1 MSLPSDAGLVPET
14 VASASATAQTPDVP
28 SPLRSPSP
36 APAAKKS
43 RLHAAAGST
52 PASASPPEL
61 PPLGVIALSRAGFG
75 PRPGALES
83 FEALGATDEARLEA
97 YVEQQLHPESIND
110 SDVEARLVAA
120 GLTTL
125 SKTREQL
132 WQDHHFAAGND
143 YGLRYQPIYETQRA
157 AFIRAVYSRRQLNEV
172 LADFWHNHF
181 NIYAP
186 NYWIGPL
193 WVHYDRDIIRPN
205 MLGNFRVFLEA
216 VAKSFPM
223 LHYLDLFVNT
233 VVGPNENFA
242 RELFELHTLGAE
254 NYLGVRDP
262 EEVPVD
268 SEGRPIAYVDSDVY
282 EATRA
287 LTGWTVDFELAEF
300 KYSGPDH
307 DRFRKY
313 VLGKALK
320 QDQASLKDG
329 HDVLDLVASHPGTA
343 RHISRK
349 LARRLIADN
358 PPARVVEEAAAV
370 FLANAEEPDQLLRVT
385 RAILL
390 SPEFRT
396 TWGQKVKR
404 PFHFAVG
411 ILRSLDA
418 QLSFAPG
425 DEPSDYFVW
434 LANQAGHPPFHWLT
448 PDGFPDVAEKWLG
461 TNAIVGGWRTVNW
474 LVNLK
479 NWWSGK
485 YILFDPIAV
494 IPSDVRSPVE
504 IVDFWIHRLLGRPL
518 PEAARLEAIDFMARG
533 RDPEM
538 KLPGFSEDIVRE
550 RIHGLLGLI
559 LMAPE
564 NMMR

>member
-1 MSLPSDAGLVPET
+1 MSLPFEAELDP
-14 VASASATAQTPDVP
+14 VASAAGPEPGAPHP
-28 SPLRSPSP
+28 MRSPSP
-36 APAAKKS
+36 SAKS
-43 RLHAAAGST
+43 RLH
-52 PASASPPEL
+52 SPPAPPVSEPGL
-61 PPLGVIALSRAGFG
+61 PPLGVIALTRAGFG
-75 PRPGALES
+75 LRPGALAA

-97 YVEQQLHPESIND
+97 YVEQQLHPETLDD
-110 SDVEARLVAA
+110 SDVESRLVAA
-120 GLTTL
+120 GLNTL

-132 WQDHHFAAGND
+132 WQDHHLDAGND
-143 YGLRYQPIYETQRA
+143 YDLRYQPIYQTQRA

-193 WVHYDRDIIRPN
+193 WVHYDRDIIRPHL
-205 MLGNFRVFLEA
+205 LGNFRTLLEA

-262 EEVPVD
+262 EEVPLD
-268 SEGRPIAYVDSDVY
+268 GEGRPIAYVDSDVY

-287 LTGWTVDFELAEF
+287 LTGWTVDFDLAEF
-300 KYSGPDH
+300 KYSAPDH

-329 HDVLDLVASHPGTA
+329 HDVLDLVAAHPGTA
-343 RHISRK
+343 RHIARK

-370 FLANAEEPDQLLRVT
+370 FLENASEPDQLLRVT

-404 PFHFAVG
+404 PFQFAVG
-411 ILRSLDA
+411 ILRGLDA
-418 QLSFAPG
+418 ELSFAPG
-425 DEPSDYFVW
+425 DEPSDYFTW
-434 LANQAGHPPFHWLT
+434 LANQSGHPPFHWLT
-448 PDGFPDVAEKWLG
+448 PDGFPDTAEKWLG
-461 TNAIVGGWRTVNW
+461 TNAMVGGWRTVNW
-474 LVNLK
+474 LVNLR
-479 NWWSGK
+479 NWWAGR
-485 YILFDPIAV
+485 YILFDPIPV
-494 IPSDVRSPVE
+494 MPPEVRSPVE
-504 IVDFWIHRLLGRPL
+504 IVDFWIRRLLGRPL

-538 KLPGFSEDIVRE
+538 KLPGFTDDIVRE

-564 NMMR
+564 NLMR